1 MPAQPT
7 RDGTETG
14 AAEATLRMQR
24 AVLPS
29 LEREFRLGRYEIAA
43 RYHPAP
49 TGDGV
54 GGDWYE
60 ARASAGGD
68 AIVTIGDV
76 AGHGLAA
83 AAGMARIGNA
93 LRGLTVTGQSADTL
107 LGWLN
112 DLVCTDEI
120 PERVA
125 SAAIGHL
132 SQEPPCL
139 HWAQAGHP
147 PPILVRN
154 EQARMLAR
162 PSGLLLGTVP
172 GAQYELATEDLAPG
186 DRLVFYTDG
195 LIERRGQDIDEG
207 LRALLAAAPVCQ
219 HKTAAAGAAEL
230 ASELGAGGDDDVCVL
245 VVRVG

>member
-1 MPAQPT
+1 
-7 RDGTETG
+7 
-14 AAEATLRMQR
+14 MQR
-24 AVLPS
+24 ATLPS

-43 RYHPAP
+43 QYHPAP
-49 TGDGV
+49 AGDGV

-60 ARASAGGD
+60 ARASADGD

-93 LRGLTVTGQSADTL
+93 LRGLTVTGQPADTL

-112 DLVCTDEI
+112 DLVCTDEV

-125 SAAIGHL
+125 SAAVGHL
-132 SQEPPCL
+132 CQERPCL
-139 HWAQAGHP
+139 RWAQAGHP

-172 GAQYELATEDLAPG
+172 GTGYELASENLAAG

-195 LIERRGQDIDEG
+195 LIERRGRDIDDG
-207 LRALLAAAPVCQ
+207 LRELLAAAPVCQ
-219 HKTAAAGAAEL
+219 HKTAVAGAAEL
-230 ASELGAGGDDDVCVL
+230 ASQLRRGGDDDVCVL

>member
-1 MPAQPT
+1 
-7 RDGTETG
+7 
-14 AAEATLRMQR
+14 MQR
-24 AVLPS
+24 AILPS

-43 RYHPAP
+43 QYHPAP
-49 TGDGV
+49 TGEGV

-93 LRGLTVTGQSADTL
+93 LRGLTVTGQPADTL

-132 SQEPPCL
+132 GQERPCL
-139 HWAQAGHP
+139 RWAQAGHP

-172 GAQYELATEDLAPG
+172 GAGYELAIEDLAPG

-195 LIERRGQDIDEG
+195 LIERRGQDIDDG
-207 LRALLAAAPVCQ
+207 LRELLAAAPVCQ
-219 HKTAAAGAAEL
+219 HKTAAAGAAGL
-230 ASELGAGGDDDVCVL
+230 ASQLRPGGDDDVCVL